1 MKEKLRE
8 RRGITLIALAIT
20 IIVLL
25 LLASVSIAMLTGEN
39 GILTRASEAKVE
51 TRGGAVQEARD
62 LWKSNKKAD
71 ELAETETVQ
80 TLDELLADLKEQNQL
95 TDEEIAIIKETGKV
109 TIGSRTIEFFETE
122 EIKDYKEY
130 ILNGGYID
138 FTTVTIAI
146 RTENLITE
154 LVTDE
159 EIFIEVMKLQIV
171 DFPFNTFE
179 ELIEAF
185 YKEGLI
191 KEKYKTLE
199 EFALAPEVNLPSEK
213 YERIKNEIQT
223 WKENAEI
230 YLFNSKG
237 EYLINGH
244 WQEVPCE
251 IGTHIF
257 TAKITKENR
266 EIIKKF
272 KITIDKYEIIQ
283 TNSNSY
289 VCACD
294 IENKK
299 FLKIDS
305 GKYIE
310 NNQEDEI
317 IPEYIEDM
325 GTHSVIR
332 EYHIGASGEFKKLI
346 LQCGEEKV
354 EGYII
359 WSNPT

>member
-8 RRGITLIALAIT
+8 RRGITLIALVIT

-130 ILNGGYID
+130 RLGESRDDNDKMVLSIHIQ
-138 FTTVTIAI
+138 
-146 RTENLITE
+146 TENLITE
-154 LVTDE
+154 LVADE

-179 ELIEAF
+179 EFVEAG
-185 YKEGLI
+185 YKEGVL

-199 EFALAPEVNLPSEK
+199 EFALAPELNLSSE
-213 YERIKNEIQT
+213 EHEWIKNEIQT

-230 YLFNSKG
+230 SLLDPKG
-237 EYLINGH
+237 EILEWGY
-244 WQEVPCE
+244 EVPYE
-251 IGTHIF
+251 MGTYIF

-272 KITIDKYEIIQ
+272 KITIDKYEIIEELY
-283 TNSNSY
+283 SSY
-289 VCACD
+289 VYACD

-299 FLKIDS
+299 YLKIDS

-310 NNQEDEI
+310 NNQEYEI
-317 IPEYIEDM
+317 SPEYIEDM
-325 GTHSVIR
+325 GTHSAINY
-332 EYHIGASGEFKKLI
+332 YHIGESGELKKLI

>member
-8 RRGITLIALAIT
+8 RRGITLIALVIT

-25 LLASVSIAMLTGEN
+25 LLASVSIAILTGEN
-39 GILTRASEAKVE
+39 GILTRASEAKLE

-80 TLDELLADLKEQNQL
+80 TLDELLADLKKQNQL

-109 TIGSRTIEFFETE
+109 TIGSRTIEFFKTE

-130 ILNGGYID
+130 ILKGGYID
-138 FTTVTIAI
+138 FTTVTIDI
-146 RTENLITE
+146 QTENLITE

-159 EIFIEVMKLQIV
+159 EIYIELMKLQFE

-199 EFALAPEVNLPSEK
+199 EFALAPEVNLPSEE

-237 EYLINGH
+237 EILKWNYY
-244 WQEVPCE
+244 EVPYE
-251 IGTHIF
+251 MGTYIF

-272 KITIDKYEIIQ
+272 KITIDKYEIIR